1 MKYKLKH
8 QTLYTYVS
16 PVNNYQSILCLQPIN
31 TGRQTCKNF
40 KVEIEPKPTKIYS
53 RTDYFGNIQHYFSIH
68 QQHDAL
74 KVTVSSEVEVRNDIV
89 QPLNAISC
97 SETIALIN
105 ANQELKAQLLLYQL
119 PSQYI
124 IWDQEIVD
132 FAKTCLK
139 EKESM
144 FEGLLNLM
152 NKIFTE
158 FKFSSG
164 ATTINTPLKTVL
176 RERKGV
182 CQDFSHLAIACIRSV
197 GLPARYV
204 SGYIETLPPKGTV
217 KLEGSDAS
225 HAWIS
230 VYVPEM
236 GWCEFDPTNN
246 MIPQQRHIV
255 TAYGRDFADVSPLKG
270 IIFGSGSHKVK
281 VAVDVIPVEEL
292 NTTVSK

>member
-8 QTLYTYVS
+8 QTLYTYAN
-16 PVNNYQSILCLQPIN
+16 PVNNYQSILCLHPIN
-31 TGRQTCKNF
+31 TGRQSCKNF
-40 KVEIEPKPTKIYS
+40 TIEIEPKPTKIYS

-74 KVTVSSEVEVRNDIV
+74 KVTVSSEVEVKNDLI
-89 QPLNAISC
+89 QPLNPISC
-97 SETIALIN
+97 ADTIALIESN
-105 ANQELKAQLLLYQL
+105 KELKTELRLYQL

-124 IWDQEIVD
+124 VWDQEIID

-139 EKESM
+139 DQESM
-144 FEGLLNLM
+144 FEGVLNLM
-152 NKIFTE
+152 KKIFTE

-164 ATTINTPLKTVL
+164 ATNINTPLKTVL

-281 VAVDVIPVEEL
+281 VAVDVIPVEAI